1 MYGSVGGTAERLAG
15 RCCGLLGAEGVG
27 GGAPLVAVPAEAVEV
42 ETLPELDLLVVVVC
56 SQAGGSPPPNAAW
69 LIRWLRETAEDFRA
83 GALLFQRTRFAVFGV
98 GDRAYGD
105 DFNGCAKE
113 VHALLER
120 LGGRPAS
127 RLGLGDTS
135 SATPVEAQ
143 LDSWARGLARR
154 LKAGPRR
161 EPAAA
166 EGGLAPGFP
175 AGAPAGAAGGGLL
188 DIEDLDNEVVGLDD
202 GSADHN
208 DGPQEMVTP
217 VVRESLTK
225 QGYKIVG
232 THSGVKI
239 CRWTKAMLRGRGGCY
254 KHSFYGIASHRCM
267 EATPSLACAN
277 KCVFCWRHH
286 TNPVGKEWKW
296 KMEGPLEIVEGAV
309 SEHRRMVK
317 QMRGVPGVKPERLE
331 EGMAVRH
338 CALSLVGEPIMYP
351 KINELCDELHRRGI
365 STFLVTNAQFPE
377 KIIDL
382 VPVTQLYVSVD
393 AATKEQLKEIDR
405 PLFGDFWERF
415 LSSLTSLREK
425 RQRTVYRLTL
435 VKGWNAEEV
444 KEYAE
449 LLDLGRPDFVEIKGV
464 TFCGDHGTSS
474 LTMKSVPFHEE
485 VKAFGE
491 AICEARGGEYGLA
504 CEHAHSCCILLAR
517 TDRFFRDGRWHTWID
532 YEKFQDLLA
541 SGEPFSSDE
550 YLLPTPEWAVWG
562 AEEAGFDPEETRF
575 RKKRNHPGKK
585 CATEPVAAAC
595 T

>member
-1 MYGSVGGTAERLAG
+1 LYGSVGGTAERLAG

-449 LLDLGRPDFVEIKGV
+449 LLDLGRPDFIEIKGV

>member
-449 LLDLGRPDFVEIKGV
+449 LLDLGRPDFIEIKGV

>member
-1 MYGSVGGTAERLAG
+1 MAE
-15 RCCGLLGAEGVG
+15 
-27 GGAPLVAVPAEAVEV
+27 PAEAVEV

-56 SQAGGSPPPNAAW
+56 SQSGGSPPPNAAW
-69 LIRWLRETAEDFRA
+69 LVRWLRETAEDFRA

-105 DFNGCAKE
+105 DFNGCARE

-120 LGGRPAS
+120 LGGKSAS
-127 RLGLGDTS
+127 RVGLGDTS
-135 SATPVEAQ
+135 SATPIEAQ
-143 LDSWARGLARR
+143 LDAWARGLARR
-154 LKAGPRR
+154 LKRKQN
-161 EPAAA
+161 AAA
-166 EGGLAPGFP
+166 AGAAAAPRLRGEQP
-175 AGAPAGAAGGGLL
+175 APAGPGGGLL
-188 DIEDLDNEVVGLDD
+188 DIEDLDSEVVGLDD
-202 GSADHN
+202 GSGETGADG
-208 DGPQEMVTP
+208 GPPEMVTP

-286 TNPVGKEWKW
+286 TNPIGKEWKW
-296 KMEGPLEIVEGAV
+296 KMEGPVEIVEGAV
-309 SEHRRMVK
+309 EEHRRMVK
-317 QMRGVPGVKPERLE
+317 QMKGVPGVKPERLD

-351 KINELCDELHRRGI
+351 KINEMCDELHRRGI

-377 KIIDL
+377 KILDL

-393 AATKEQLKEIDR
+393 AATKDSLQEIDR

-415 LSSLTSLREK
+415 LASLTSLREK

-435 VKGWNAEEV
+435 VKGFNAEEV

-449 LLDLGRPDFVEIKGV
+449 LLDLGRPDFIEIKGV

-517 TDRFFRDGRWHTWID
+517 ADRFFVDGRWHTWID
-532 YEKFQDLLA
+532 YDKFEDLIA
-541 SGEPFSSDE
+541 SGKPFTSDD
-550 YLLPTPEWAVWG
+550 YMLPTPEWAVWG
-562 AEEAGFDPEETRF
+562 AEEAGFDPEQMRF

-585 CATEPVAAAC
+585 PAPGPAEVAC

>member
-1 MYGSVGGTAERLAG
+1 M
-15 RCCGLLGAEGVG
+15 G

-449 LLDLGRPDFVEIKGV
+449 LLDLGRPDFIEIKGV